1 MDAAVAYIY
10 YLMQNCSWE
19 SVIELLV
26 LKLYVSCGQGEHDA
40 TIPCETTKELYCG
53 TPTQRGK
60 QLVPLNTSAR
70 GSLVVTARLDE
81 VTGVILSIVPSW
93 HTVDG
98 CETLPA

>member
-1 MDAAVAYIY
+1 
-10 YLMQNCSWE
+10 MQNCSSE

-60 QLVPLNTSAR
+60 QLVILNTSAR

-93 HTVDG
+93 HMIDG
-98 CETLPA
+98 CENLPA